1 MVATVA
7 ADGPPTGTVTCPSH
21 FCQSVRAHALR
32 RLDSPQLRTG
42 SKHAPDRHRWRCSHV
57 DVPVWRLSQIGS
69 VTHLGGSAVRMPGD
83 HALALEMLSLWSLA
97 LARTIHGRPVDHA
110 RRVGVDESGRVS
122 QPFPSSIPLRGAGGA
137 SDNDAV
143 LDQR

>member
-7 ADGPPTGTVTCPSH
+7 ADGPLTWPRRSLVLLTFANPSDA
-21 FCQSVRAHALR
+21 QGLR
-32 RLDSPQLRTG
+32 HLDSQQLMTG

-83 HALALEMLSLWSLA
+83 HALALEVLSLWSLA

-110 RRVGVDESGRVS
+110 RPVGGDEDGRVS
-122 QPFPSSIPLRGAGGA
+122 QSFPSSIPLRGAG
-137 SDNDAV
+137 
-143 LDQR
+143 QRER

>member
-1 MVATVA
+1 M
-7 ADGPPTGTVTCPSH
+7 
-21 FCQSVRAHALR
+21 
-32 RLDSPQLRTG
+32 TG

-83 HALALEMLSLWSLA
+83 HALALEVLSLWSLA

-110 RRVGVDESGRVS
+110 RRVGGDESGRVS
-122 QPFPSSIPLRGAGGA
+122 QSFPSSIRSEEHTSELQSLAYLVCR
-137 SDNDAV
+137 
-143 LDQR
+143 LLLEKKKT

>member
-21 FCQSVRAHALR
+21 FANPSGAHASR
-32 RLDSPQLRTG
+32 RLDSQHLKDWLEACT
-42 SKHAPDRHRWRCSHV
+42 DRHRRRCSHV

-83 HALALEMLSLWSLA
+83 HALALEVLSLWPLA
-97 LARTIHGRPVDHA
+97 LARTIHGRPVDHP
-110 RRVGVDESGRVS
+110 RRVGGGESGRVS
-122 QPFPSSIPLRGAGGA
+122 QPFPSSILLRGAG
-137 SDNDAV
+137 
-143 LDQR
+143 QPER